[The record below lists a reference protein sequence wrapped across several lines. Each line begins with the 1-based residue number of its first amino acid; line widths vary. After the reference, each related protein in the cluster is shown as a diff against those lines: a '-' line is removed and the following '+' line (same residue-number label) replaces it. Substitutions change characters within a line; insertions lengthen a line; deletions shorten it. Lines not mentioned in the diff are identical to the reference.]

1 MHLDGSGTIFQIIR
15 GRYGLS
21 GKLSLFTDQYKG
33 LMIIVCDR
41 CSEDKSAGLGTYY
54 HIIIQILDLLLH
66 GIDRQVQSV
75 RILQYT
81 CDITENDTLLREIGN
96 ALYIFF
102 QLFHDSTHL
111 SLI

>member
-1 MHLDGSGTIFQIIR
+1 
-15 GRYGLS
+15 
-21 GKLSLFTDQYKG
+21 
-33 LMIIVCDR
+33 MIIVCDR

-66 GIDRQVQSV
+66 GIDRQMQSV

>member
-1 MHLDGSGTIFQIIR
+1 
-15 GRYGLS
+15 
-21 GKLSLFTDQYKG
+21 
-33 LMIIVCDR
+33 MIIVCDR

-54 HIIIQILDLLLH
+54 YIIIQILDLLLH

-96 ALYIFF
+96 APYIFF
-102 QLFHDSTHL
+102 QLFHVSTHL
-111 SLI
+111 SLF

>member
-1 MHLDGSGTIFQIIR
+1 
-15 GRYGLS
+15 
-21 GKLSLFTDQYKG
+21 
-33 LMIIVCDR
+33 MIIVCDR

-102 QLFHDSTHL
+102 QLFMILHTFL
-111 SLI
+111 LFNEL